1 MTNPEELRAA
11 IERLDHER
19 QNMGRDEELL
29 LATETVINA
38 AQQYLSILPL
48 VSEMVKDKEE
58 LFDAANFKHGD
69 DLAKFYTS
77 EALLIQYAEASANNT
92 TAIAKILGGMMNNIT
107 TLDDHRPHVIIW
119 CVCLGCKADW
129 FAVIPLEHDDI
140 ECKCGSYE
148 VKGIQITEELLTYKP
163 LYERTKP

>member
-11 IERLDHER
+11 LEDICPSVPAVI
-19 QNMGRDEELL
+19 RD
-29 LATETVINA
+29 A
-38 AQQYLSILPL
+38 ARQYLSILPL

-92 TAIAKILGGMMNNIT
+92 TAIAKILNGE
-107 TLDDHRPHVIIW
+107 
-119 CVCLGCKADW
+119 K
-129 FAVIPLEHDDI
+129 E
-140 ECKCGSYE
+140 
-148 VKGIQITEELLTYKP
+148 
-163 LYERTKP
+163 